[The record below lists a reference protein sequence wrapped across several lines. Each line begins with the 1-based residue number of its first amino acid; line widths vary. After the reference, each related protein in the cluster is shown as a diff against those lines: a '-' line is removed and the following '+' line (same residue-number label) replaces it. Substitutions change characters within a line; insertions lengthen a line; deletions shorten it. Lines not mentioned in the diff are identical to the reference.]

1 MEKLCT
7 NFNNNILKEM
17 KRIVDECNKNGTTIQ
32 EVTFINSSVNVC
44 EMSNTE
50 NTKGLLSIDLK
61 VILK

>member
-32 EVTFINSSVNVC
+32 EVTFINNSVNVC
-44 EMSNTE
+44 EMNNTE
-50 NTKGLLSIDLK
+50 NTNGLLSIDLK